1 MWWVI
6 IGGVGRGAKYKF
18 HPSSVIKQSIV
29 IVCKAGKLIFQSFWD
44 TELHDTDGA
53 LKKSRERAD
62 KRSKSKWKLKA
73 K

>member
-29 IVCKAGKLIFQSFWD
+29 IVYKAVKQIFQSFGD
-44 TELHDTDGA
+44 AELHDTDGA
-53 LKKSRERAD
+53 LKKRERAD
-62 KRSKSKWKLKA
+62 KRSKSSLKLKA

>member
-44 TELHDTDGA
+44 TELHNT

-62 KRSKSKWKLKA
+62 KRSKSKLKLKA
-73 K
+73 N